1 MAELD
6 VMREIIYHTSEHD
19 LLDNP
24 KWRETERI
32 KKRRD
37 INNKEHTQSKE
48 KSRRL
53 KQMNKK
59 TDLNFTGLI

>member
-1 MAELD
+1 MNELD
-6 VMREIIYHTSEHD
+6 VLNAISYHTGEHD

-37 INNKEHTQSKE
+37 INNKAHTQSKE

>member
-1 MAELD
+1 MNELN
-6 VMREIIYHTSEHD
+6 VLNAISYHTGEHD

-32 KKRRD
+32 KKRAN

>member
-1 MAELD
+1 MNELN
-6 VMREIIYHTSEHD
+6 VLNAISYHTGEHD